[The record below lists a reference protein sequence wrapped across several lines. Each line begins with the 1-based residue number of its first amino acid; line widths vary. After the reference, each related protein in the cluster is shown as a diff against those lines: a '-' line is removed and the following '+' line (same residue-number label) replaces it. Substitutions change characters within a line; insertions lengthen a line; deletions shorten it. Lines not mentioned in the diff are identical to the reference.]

1 MTPSTLL
8 LALLAC
14 SQPDPG
20 SGAVVRLRGGDEV
33 RAEMHRVT
41 PEALVVRTEGR
52 EVLIG
57 WERVAETTGVLL
69 TPRQREDAAATW
81 RAVARAT
88 RGDYVNAEP
97 LLETLFPSVR
107 GRIGPT
113 PAAVSGALLRCR
125 LARGAVVGAVESMLS
140 LAGAHARGDDD
151 WLVPEGA
158 GWARERDPAPMHLVW
173 DEGMGLSPGVPP
185 MWVALPGVVSL
196 ARAGERLG
204 DGLPE
209 GRATRL
215 AAIYAHALRHE
226 AGEPTTLPDRPEFD
240 DALRFVHDVVAA
252 RTGEGAER
260 DAAVAR
266 LRATIAGDVPAW
278 VRVWGHAAIGRALL
292 RSADVETRLLGV
304 AEVLRVPAAYERE
317 LPYVTGLCLAE
328 AAAALLDLGE
338 RGGASSLY
346 LQLAERFPEHPAL
359 AWEALG
365 PLREARAGRTTR
377 ATDTEAQKADGT

>member
-1 MTPSTLL
+1 MTPTTLL
-8 LALLAC
+8 IAMLAC
-14 SQPDPG
+14 SQPDSG
-20 SGAVVRLRGGDEV
+20 AGAVVRLRSGEEV

-57 WERVAETTGVLL
+57 WERVAETSGVPL
-69 TPRQREDAAATW
+69 TPRQREDAAAAW
-81 RAVARAT
+81 RAVSRAA

-97 LLETLFPSVR
+97 LLETLFPAVR

-113 PAAVSGALLRCR
+113 PATVSGELLRCR
-125 LARGAVVGAVESMLS
+125 LARGAVVGAVEPMLS
-140 LAGAHARGDDD
+140 LAGAYARGDDD
-151 WLVPEGA
+151 WLPVEGA
-158 GWARERDPAPMHLVW
+158 GWARARDPAPMQVVW

-196 ARAGERLG
+196 ARAGARLG
-204 DGLPE
+204 EGLPE
-209 GRATRL
+209 GRASRL
-215 AAIYAHALRHE
+215 AALYAHALRFE
-226 AGEPTTLPDRPEFD
+226 AGEPTALPERPEFD
-240 DALRFVHDVVAA
+240 DALRFVYDVVAA
-252 RTGEGAER
+252 RTGDGAER

-292 RSADVETRLLGV
+292 RSADMETRLLGV

-338 RGGASSLY
+338 QGGASSVY
-346 LQLAERFPEHPAL
+346 VQLAERFPEHPAL

-365 PLREARAGRTTR
+365 PLREGRAGRASR
-377 ATDTEAQKADGT
+377 STDAERPPAGGL